1 MVVDNYP
8 SWPRILRQV
17 ARPLCLFVAVAIVVT
32 ILEKRSH
39 PFKAIPIPDI
49 TLSLLG
55 AVLGILLAFRT
66 NSAYARWWEARQ
78 LWGRLVNNS
87 RSLARQ
93 ALSFTHHVEE
103 ERRTEASRFAR
114 SLISSQIAY
123 AHALRCALRN
133 QDPWSDIAQWLG
145 NDALDGLRNQK
156 NVPAALLQSMGLHL
170 AEAADAGM
178 ISEFRLQ
185 RLDATLSEL
194 TDIQGGCE
202 RIKNTPL
209 PRQYDYYPELFVKAY
224 CLLVPTILVQ
234 ELGWLTP
241 LATALVSFVLLVLNR
256 IGKNLE
262 DPFKNEVYD
271 TPMTALSR
279 TIEIN
284 LLQALKH
291 EQLPPAIQPVNGVLW

>member
-1 MVVDNYP
+1 MVVDEYP

-32 ILEKRSH
+32 VLEKISH

-78 LWGRLVNNS
+78 LWGRLVNSS

-93 ALSFTHHVEE
+93 AITFTRYVE
-103 ERRTEASRFAR
+103 AQDDPGAMRFVGN
-114 SLISSQIAY
+114 LILRQITY
-123 AHALRCALRN
+123 VHALRCALRD
-133 QDPWSDIAQWLG
+133 QEPWSEIENRLG
-145 NDALDGLRNQK
+145 REEAEALRKQK
-156 NVPAALLQSMGLHL
+156 NVPAALLQTMGLCL
-170 AEAADAGM
+170 SEAAGKGL
-178 ISEFRLQ
+178 INEWRLQ
-185 RLDATLSEL
+185 RLDTTLSEI
-194 TDIQGGCE
+194 TDVQGGCE

-209 PRQYDYYPELFVKAY
+209 PRQYDYYPELFVQAY
-224 CLLVPTILVQ
+224 CLLVPTVLVQ

-241 LATALVSFVLLVLNR
+241 VATALVSFVLLVLNR

-262 DPFKNEVYD
+262 DPFSNAVYD

-284 LLQALKH
+284 LLQALRE
-291 EQLPPAIQPVNGVLW
+291 EQLPPAVQPIRGVLW

>member
-1 MVVDNYP
+1 MVVHDYP
-8 SWPRILRQV
+8 SWSRILRQV
-17 ARPLCLFVAVAIVVT
+17 GRPLCLFTVVAIVVT

-78 LWGRLVNNS
+78 LWGRLVNCS

-93 ALSFTHHVEE
+93 AISFTHYAGQEQHPD
-103 ERRTEASRFAR
+103 AAGFAR
-114 SLISSQIAY
+114 GLISSQIAY

-133 QDPWSDIAQWLG
+133 QEPWSDIRQWLSK
-145 NDALDGLRNQK
+145 DAVEALRTQR
-156 NVPAALLQSMGLHL
+156 NVPAALLQRMGLYL
-170 AEAADAGM
+170 SEAAGAGL
-178 ISEFRLQ
+178 ITEFRLQ

-209 PRQYDYYPELFVKAY
+209 PRQYDYYPELFVQAY
-224 CLLVPTILVQ
+224 CLLVPTVLVQ

-262 DPFKNEVYD
+262 DPFNNEVYD

-284 LLQALKH
+284 LLQALN
-291 EQLPPAIQPVNGVLW
+291 EDQVPPALQPVNGVLW

>member
-17 ARPLCLFVAVAIVVT
+17 ARPLCVFFVVAVIVTAI
-32 ILEKRSH
+32 EKRSH
-39 PFKAIPIPDI
+39 PFKLIPIPDV

-93 ALSFTHHVEE
+93 AITFTHYVDEE
-103 ERRTEASRFAR
+103 QHSKAGRFAR
-114 SLISSQIAY
+114 NLISSQIAY
-123 AHALRCALRN
+123 VHALRCALRN
-133 QDPWSDIAQWLG
+133 QEPWADIADRLG
-145 NDALDGLRNQK
+145 HDAAEALRKQK
-156 NVPAALLQSMGLHL
+156 NVPAALLQSMGLSVS
-170 AEAADAGM
+170 AAAGAGL
-178 ISEFRLQ
+178 ITEWRWQ
-185 RLDATLSEL
+185 RMDATLSEL

-209 PRQYDYYPELFVKAY
+209 PRQYDYYPELFLQAY
-224 CLLVPTILVQ
+224 CLLVPTVLVQ

-262 DPFKNEVYD
+262 DPFNNEVYD

-284 LLQALKH
+284 LLQTLDE
-291 EQLPPAIQPVNGVLW
+291 EQLPPVIQPVNGVLW

>member
-1 MVVDNYP
+1 MVVDDYP

-17 ARPLCLFVAVAIVVT
+17 TRPLCLFIVVSVIVT
-32 ILEKRSH
+32 IVEKHSH
-39 PFKAIPIPDI
+39 PFKPIPIPDI

-78 LWGRLVNNS
+78 LWGRLVNSS

-93 ALSFTHHVEE
+93 AITFSHSLEE
-103 ERRTEASRFAR
+103 PLGLEARRFAKN
-114 SLISSQIAY
+114 LIVNQIAY
-123 AHALRCALRN
+123 VHALRCVLRN
-133 QDPWSDIAQWLG
+133 QEPWAEIEATLG
-145 NDALDGLRNQK
+145 KEEAEALRKQK
-156 NVPAALLQSMGLHL
+156 NVPAAILLRMGFYVT
-170 AEAADAGM
+170 EAAGNGL
-178 ISEFRLQ
+178 ITEWRLQ

-209 PRQYDYYPELFVKAY
+209 PRQYDYYPELFVKVY
-224 CLLVPTILVQ
+224 CLLVPTVLVQ

-241 LATALVSFVLLVLNR
+241 VATVLVSFVLLVLNR

-262 DPFKNEVYD
+262 DPFNNEVYD
-271 TPMTALSR
+271 TPMSALSR

-284 LLQALKH
+284 LLQTLD
-291 EQLPPAIQPVNGVLW
+291 EEPLPPAMRPVNGVLW

>member
-1 MVVDNYP
+1 MVVDEYP

-32 ILEKRSH
+32 VLEKISH

-93 ALSFTHHVEE
+93 AITFTHVEGQDNPDA
-103 ERRTEASRFAR
+103 TRFAEN
-114 SLISSQIAY
+114 LIMRQITY
-123 AHALRCALRN
+123 VHALRCALRN
-133 QDPWSDIAQWLG
+133 QEPWSEIENRL
-145 NDALDGLRNQK
+145 NREEIEVLRKQK
-156 NVPAALLQSMGLHL
+156 NVPAALLQSMGLCL
-170 AEAADAGM
+170 SEAAGKGL
-178 ISEFRLQ
+178 INEWRLQ
-185 RLDATLSEL
+185 RLDATLSEI

-209 PRQYDYYPELFVKAY
+209 PRQYDYYPELFVQAY
-224 CLLVPTILVQ
+224 CLLVPTVLVQ

-241 LATALVSFVLLVLNR
+241 VATALVSFVLLVLNR

-262 DPFKNEVYD
+262 DPFSNAVYD

-284 LLQALKH
+284 LLQALQE
-291 EQLPPAIQPVNGVLW
+291 EQLPPAVQPVRGVLW